1 MTPPDSAGLHS
12 HAFRRSW
19 AVWFTLLVLALVAG
33 VRIALMNFPLER
45 DEGEYAYAGQLLL
58 QGIPPYQLAYNMKF
72 PGTYAAYAVIM
83 WLFGET
89 PAGIHF
95 GVMVATTLT
104 SLMLYRLGRRILDPV
119 TGMVAAT
126 TYAVLATESGMFGM
140 AGHATHFAALFATAG
155 GCALWR
161 ARPRADWLWA
171 GIAGA
176 MFGVAVLM
184 KQHAVFLGAW
194 ALLVLAWDCRGGG
207 EVSRRRR
214 VLNFAAAGVGLA
226 LPIGICGLWLW
237 HANVFGKFWFWTVD
251 YARRYVEIKPFSS
264 SWRALKFSLRQIM
277 LREDY
282 LLWALVVAGAGL
294 IWLEERLRPAR
305 LWLLGFA
312 AAGLMTT
319 VPGFYFRTHYF
330 LLALPAAALL
340 AAGAV
345 AGLRRLWNKLIGPG
359 RFQNWPVVVL
369 YAALL
374 ALTLWQN
381 RGVWS
386 LFARAEGREPFQAHL
401 FYGPEPF
408 PEAAAVADFIRAHSD
423 PEARIAVLGSEPEIY
438 FLAHRHSATGYI
450 YTYALMEAQPFAR
463 QMQAEMIR
471 EIETNTPEFIV
482 YTSAVSS
489 WLPTPGS
496 KPDIFDWWADYK
508 TNYTRVGVADILWPS
523 ETRFAWGES
532 AASYGALKGEGFE
545 VYRRNERP
553 DAANAGWRTK

>member
-1 MTPPDSAGLHS
+1 
-12 HAFRRSW
+12 
-19 AVWFTLLVLALVAG
+19 
-33 VRIALMNFPLER
+33 
-45 DEGEYAYAGQLLL
+45 
-58 QGIPPYQLAYNMKF
+58 
-72 PGTYAAYAVIM
+72 
-83 WLFGET
+83 
-89 PAGIHF
+89 
-95 GVMVATTLT
+95 
-104 SLMLYRLGRRILDPV
+104 
-119 TGMVAAT
+119 
-126 TYAVLATESGMFGM
+126 
-140 AGHATHFAALFATAG
+140 
-155 GCALWR
+155 
-161 ARPRADWLWA
+161 
-171 GIAGA
+171 
-176 MFGVAVLM
+176 
-184 KQHAVFLGAW
+184 
-194 ALLVLAWDCRGGG
+194 
-207 EVSRRRR
+207 
-214 VLNFAAAGVGLA
+214 
-226 LPIGICGLWLW
+226 
-237 HANVFGKFWFWTVD
+237 
-251 YARRYVEIKPFSS
+251 
-264 SWRALKFSLRQIM
+264 
-277 LREDY
+277 
-282 LLWALVVAGAGL
+282 
-294 IWLEERLRPAR
+294 
-305 LWLLGFA
+305 
-312 AAGLMTT
+312 MTT

-345 AGLRRLWNKLIGPG
+345 AGLRRLWNRLIGPG

-386 LFARAEGREPFQAHL
+386 LFARAEAREPFQAHL
-401 FYGPEPF
+401 YYGPEPF

-545 VYRRNERP
+545 VYRRNGRP